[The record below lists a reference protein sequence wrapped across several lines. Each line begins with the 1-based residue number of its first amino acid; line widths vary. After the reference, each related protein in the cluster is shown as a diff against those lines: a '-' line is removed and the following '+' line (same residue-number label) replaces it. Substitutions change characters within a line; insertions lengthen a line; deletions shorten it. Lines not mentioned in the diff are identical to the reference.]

1 MNAFFKNLIPLKNS
15 FQPQEGQKLE
25 MKRVY
30 TTVPANF
37 FFKRTYVLYIA
48 YSMIS
53 HNLHYIILVYIEI
66 FHIYVKRPVS
76 KSLKKKLS

>member
-37 FFKRTYVLYIA
+37 FFKRTYVLFTIA
-48 YSMIS
+48 FLMIS

-66 FHIYVKRPVS
+66 FHIC
-76 KSLKKKLS
+76 

>member
-37 FFKRTYVLYIA
+37 FFQKDICSIYNSLFGYFTQSSLY
-48 YSMIS
+48 YSS
-53 HNLHYIILVYIEI
+53 
-66 FHIYVKRPVS
+66 IY
-76 KSLKKKLS
+76 